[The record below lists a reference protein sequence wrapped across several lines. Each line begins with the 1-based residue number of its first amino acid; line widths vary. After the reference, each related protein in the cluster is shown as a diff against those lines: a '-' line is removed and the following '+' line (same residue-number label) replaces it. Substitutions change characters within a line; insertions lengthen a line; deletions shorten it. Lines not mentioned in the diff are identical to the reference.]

1 MMTSGGGGETLA
13 TAVRNNSPVDRLP
26 HPYRTARRIVV
37 AGIAVSAALAGVNI
51 VAGFLTKS
59 SSVLAI
65 GLEFSGDVLAS
76 GIVLL
81 GMRAAARPADE
92 NHPYGHGRFEILA
105 AFVVGIILV
114 VAGAGICYGSLQAV
128 GRWHPP
134 PGAAAIVAL
143 IVAIVVRGIMSV
155 LKFRVGRAAGSPGL
169 VADAWNDSVDVLSAA
184 GALTAVAL
192 ATHDPVRFL
201 AADHYGGFAVGLI
214 VVFTGGRV
222 LKDASLELA
231 DTMPPVA
238 VTDEIRRVAG
248 RVPGVTAV
256 EKLYARKTGLQYHV
270 DLHIEVDPEMSVRHS
285 HAIATQ
291 VRATVTRELP
301 RVADVLVHVE
311 PGPDE

>member
-1 MMTSGGGGETLA
+1 
-13 TAVRNNSPVDRLP
+13 
-26 HPYRTARRIVV
+26 V
-37 AGIAVSAALAGVNI
+37 AGIGVSAGLAIANIVVGLLAG
-51 VAGFLTKS
+51 S

-65 GLEFSGDVLAS
+65 GLEFAGDVLAS

-92 NHPYGHGRFEILA
+92 NHPYGHGRFETLA
-105 AFVVGIILV
+105 AFLVGIILV
-114 VAGAGICYGSLQAV
+114 VAGVGISYGSLQALG
-128 GRWHPP
+128 GRHAP
-134 PGAAAIVAL
+134 PGGSAIAALV
-143 IVAIVVRGIMSV
+143 VAIALRGIMSV
-155 LKFRVGRAAGSPGL
+155 LKFRVGRAAGSPAL
-169 VADAWNDSVDVLSAA
+169 VADAWNDSVDILSAA

-192 ATHDPVRFL
+192 ATYDPVRFL

-222 LKDASLELA
+222 LRDASLELA
-231 DTMPPVA
+231 DTMPPVT
-238 VTDEIRRVAG
+238 VTDEIRQVAG
-248 RVPGVTAV
+248 RVPGVAAV

-285 HAIATQ
+285 HAIAML

-311 PGPDE
+311 PIPDE